1 VRGGKS
7 PFARS
12 RVGRPKGSRDRPGA
26 LRDPGDKRSCRR
38 RACWVGPA
46 IQEARE
52 AANVSAEELGNVLGT
67 TANTISHYESGRR
80 LPSLER
86 LVGIAAA
93 LGVTVA
99 SLLTEVDL

>member
-1 VRGGKS
+1 
-7 PFARS
+7 
-12 RVGRPKGSRDRPGA
+12 
-26 LRDPGDKRSCRR
+26 
-38 RACWVGPA
+38 
-46 IQEARE
+46 
-52 AANVSAEELGNVLGT
+52 VSAEELGNVLGT